1 MNEKQPEPM
10 AIDNERDE
18 DGTLKP
24 VRRRGFIRGVLAGA
38 AALALGKEII
48 KSPEGRE
55 SAGDLYERFKG
66 QERNFFSARDA
77 ANLLSAEMEMENIS
91 YVKLS
96 GDSPKNDR
104 IGILR
109 DFLTLHLNTKGV
121 GEKYGNRDDIFSRGI
136 YNKDNLLYISA
147 VASAVLDYKYRA
159 VPEEKQ
165 PTRKEDPTKN
175 I

>member
-1 MNEKQPEPM
+1 MKEQQPM
-10 AIDNERDE
+10 AIPNKIDA
-18 DGTLKP
+18 DGNIKP
-24 VRRRGFIRGVLAGA
+24 VGRRGFLRGVTATVIAGV
-38 AALALGKEII
+38 LGHEII
-48 KSPEGRE
+48 KSPEGHE
-55 SAGDLYERFKG
+55 SAGALYERFKG
-66 QERNFFSARDA
+66 QEHSFASARDA
-77 ANLLSAEMEMENIS
+77 ANLLTAEMEMENLS

-96 GDSPKNDR
+96 GDFPKNDR

-121 GEKYGNRDDIFSRGI
+121 GEKYGNKDDIFSKGI

-147 VASAVLDYKYRA
+147 VASAVLDYKYRV

-165 PTRKEDPTKN
+165 PAQKEDINKR

>member
-1 MNEKQPEPM
+1 MKEQQPM
-10 AIDNERDE
+10 AIPNKIDA
-18 DGTLKP
+18 DGNIKP
-24 VRRRGFIRGVLAGA
+24 VGRRGFIRGVLAGA
-38 AALALGKEII
+38 GALVLGKEIL
-48 KSPEGRE
+48 KSPEGQE
-55 SAGDLYERFKG
+55 SAGALYERFKG
-66 QERNFFSARDA
+66 QEHSFSSAIDA

-96 GDSPKNDR
+96 GYSPKNDR

-109 DFLTLHLNTKGV
+109 DFLTRHLNTKGI
-121 GEKYGNRDDIFSRGI
+121 GEKYGNKNDIFSRGV

-147 VASAVLDYKYRA
+147 VASAILDHKYRA

-165 PTRKEDPTKN
+165 PAQKEDINKR